1 MNKTTAGE
9 LGWELTTWVYLSLID
24 ALLYYPDVQM
34 MGPGRA
40 GDRARSKL
48 LSRRGGARLFER
60 EAARVNKPPQGA
72 AQSNKR

>member
-40 GDRARSKL
+40 GDQSTVQIALSQGRRSTI
-48 LSRRGGARLFER
+48 
-60 EAARVNKPPQGA
+60 
-72 AQSNKR
+72 